1 MAPCAP
7 ARPRY
12 HTYLS
17 RTRANTSYDTPI
29 SVLACVEKYSC
40 TAHSTHFCTIQK
52 IVQFLG
58 AFTDT
63 DNSKPLD
70 PQHITPREPKH
81 IHSPRTPSASG
92 SSVPPCPTF
101 TLSLR
106 ATLFL
111 PAFFSSFS
119 FSTKRRE
126 LQTSFFNWS
135 TTCIDV
141 GPDGFITPKRP
152 DRGSEGGVFGILER
166 YESSHEGLSYFV
178 Y

>member
-1 MAPCAP
+1 MAPCSP
-7 ARPRY
+7 AHHRY

-29 SVLACVEKYSC
+29 SISAAWRSI
-40 TAHSTHFCTIQK
+40 H
-52 IVQFLG
+52 VQH
-58 AFTDT
+58 A
-63 DNSKPLD
+63 PLCNPRNRSASWCLCRYQQLQAAD
-70 PQHITPREPKH
+70 PQHTTPREPKR

-101 TLSLR
+101 TLPLR
-106 ATLFL
+106 AALFL
-111 PAFFSSFS
+111 PTVFSSFS

-141 GPDGFITPKRP
+141 GPDGFITPK
-152 DRGSEGGVFGILER
+152 
-166 YESSHEGLSYFV
+166 
-178 Y
+178 